1 MRRPLTSTAAVIDS
15 DEDERTNDVSEML
28 GRLKFPTTTP
38 DDYELAKLI
47 KEKLSFLDDDEDA
60 AMHLAKALRE
70 FKFQKNAANGIAS
83 RTSENSNENETTP
96 ASAMPIE
103 TTKYPMKQSP
113 LPEQSKT
120 PPRSS
125 KKSSKPW
132 DSALDRRAP
141 TSTNASASKPRGRT
155 SPFRHNSAREMSDCP
170 ARSKSPLRRFFSLR
184 SAMGT
189 TDSSVNDTNPD
200 PVGTATAKVASSVSC
215 APNAPVGVSSTPRN
229 AGVPQSPDLFTPVD
243 TKKST
248 LDCNISPPSTC
259 GFSFTSGTDTPIAN
273 TPGMN
278 SSPFTDTPGMAD
290 TPRVTENVFCATGA
304 HKNRRTTTT
313 PSGLGPVASLEA
325 QFQSGKGF
333 VESTTSFAN
342 STSNLHHSFMNT
354 TSSFIAQGDIRF
366 HVGCTSAKK
375 PHNRL
380 DKVKSRRAKVKPQLP
395 SLHVPPPNVFGGA
408 SETSTTPTSDVRT
421 SSGLFSPM
429 DVDEVIQEE
438 QPAVQPAFVQPAVQP
453 QNLSIPDPAPFPSV
467 VTGFEFNIGAT
478 DKSTTPSKG
487 RGRRNPGRKIGG
499 SPTAGVS
506 RRAPPSQLPKGPQ
519 KPSEP
524 HNFNDQSIENAA
536 SSTASTD
543 VFYEGNRAYVKSLR
557 EEARHFYMKEAYKS
571 SVVCYTKALKVH
583 THDTGIL
590 QEIDDV
596 RAVLLANRGAALMM
610 MTAYWAAV
618 HDCEEALKF
627 ISVGVGGNRHLPSDG
642 GPILRCKVLIRL
654 GRSHLKLGN
663 LEQAERAFQLAAETE
678 SSARCFV
685 TKGHNSEAY
694 LAQTITDASMGKTE
708 AKQCR
713 DLVLQL
719 EQLEMTSL
727 DSPSTAS
734 RRNNLQALSLVNT
747 ALSMS
752 SGSMDLHSMQVA
764 ILAALKRW
772 REVAGCCER
781 LAAELTRF
789 DGVFNEDLA
798 ELNPF
803 PGVSPAS
810 SLDPT
815 FFEGDDIKIKKISSK
830 NAVVDV
836 VLRLPR
842 NMLRFYIRALRLEE
856 RYPLA
861 LAAITALEAHS
872 SQNSTNHTS
881 YPWLKREKD
890 KLERTMKS
898 KERGDMLYV
907 EGRYDAATEF
917 YSACMLIDGEGL
929 AHDPSSEGSN
939 GGGKLH
945 AVLHCNRA
953 ACHMSTEKYL
963 EAIKDCSMA
972 LRIHTHYMK
981 AMLRRSRC
989 YVRLARY
996 EEATAEYERYIQL
1009 VSEYRK
1015 EGVYETTSCL
1025 FDGPKEVSSENVDA
1039 VKMELDEVKRL
1050 QINQENAARAEKVQ
1064 KEQRQKWYSE
1074 NFGKAKPGDNAH
1086 SRRDQWYSQ
1095 QGANEPRRWDSFNG
1109 RGPHPNGNS
1118 GRGPS
1123 WRQHS
1128 SRDDS
1133 SRRGEPKSNFAATP
1147 PSTNPGSENHYSV
1160 LQLSVNATESEIKKG
1175 YRVMALKYHP
1185 DKNQDADASDMFR
1198 RIKLAYDVLSDPVSR
1213 RKYDAENRFSRR
1225 F

>member
-1 MRRPLTSTAAVIDS
+1 
-15 DEDERTNDVSEML
+15 
-28 GRLKFPTTTP
+28 
-38 DDYELAKLI
+38 
-47 KEKLSFLDDDEDA
+47 
-60 AMHLAKALRE
+60 
-70 FKFQKNAANGIAS
+70 
-83 RTSENSNENETTP
+83 
-96 ASAMPIE
+96 
-103 TTKYPMKQSP
+103 
-113 LPEQSKT
+113 
-120 PPRSS
+120 
-125 KKSSKPW
+125 
-132 DSALDRRAP
+132 
-141 TSTNASASKPRGRT
+141 
-155 SPFRHNSAREMSDCP
+155 
-170 ARSKSPLRRFFSLR
+170 
-184 SAMGT
+184 
-189 TDSSVNDTNPD
+189 
-200 PVGTATAKVASSVSC
+200 
-215 APNAPVGVSSTPRN
+215 
-229 AGVPQSPDLFTPVD
+229 
-243 TKKST
+243 
-248 LDCNISPPSTC
+248 
-259 GFSFTSGTDTPIAN
+259 
-273 TPGMN
+273 
-278 SSPFTDTPGMAD
+278 
-290 TPRVTENVFCATGA
+290 
-304 HKNRRTTTT
+304 
-313 PSGLGPVASLEA
+313 
-325 QFQSGKGF
+325 
-333 VESTTSFAN
+333 
-342 STSNLHHSFMNT
+342 
-354 TSSFIAQGDIRF
+354 
-366 HVGCTSAKK
+366 
-375 PHNRL
+375 
-380 DKVKSRRAKVKPQLP
+380 
-395 SLHVPPPNVFGGA
+395 
-408 SETSTTPTSDVRT
+408 
-421 SSGLFSPM
+421 M
-429 DVDEVIQEE
+429 DVDEVIQEQ
-438 QPAVQPAFVQPAVQP
+438 QPVTPLAAVQPSFVQPAAQP
-453 QNLSIPDPAPFPSV
+453 HNSSTTQPAPFPSV
-467 VTGFEFNIGAT
+467 VTGFEFNIGAI
-478 DKSTTPSKG
+478 DKATTPSKT
-487 RGRRNPGRKIGG
+487 RGRRTAGRKMCG
-499 SPTAGVS
+499 SPTAGVR
-506 RRAPPSQLPKGPQ
+506 RRAPASQFAQGPQ
-519 KPSEP
+519 MPSEP
-524 HNFNDQSIENAA
+524 HNFNDLSSENTA
-536 SSTASTD
+536 SSTASAD
-543 VFYEGNRAYVKSLR
+543 VFYEGNKAYVKSLR
-557 EEARHFYMKEAYKS
+557 EEARHFYMKEDYKS
-571 SVVCYTKALKVH
+571 SVGCYTKALKVH
-583 THDTGIL
+583 THDTGTL
-590 QEIDDV
+590 QETDDV

-618 HDCEEALKF
+618 HDCEEALRF
-627 ISVGVGGNRHLPSDG
+627 ISLGIGSNGHLPSDG

-694 LAQTITDASMGKTE
+694 LAQTLTDASMGKTE

-713 DLVLQL
+713 DLVRQL

-727 DSPSTAS
+727 DSPITAS

-772 REVAGCCER
+772 REMAGCCER

-803 PGVSPAS
+803 PGVSPAT

-815 FFEGDDIKIKKISSK
+815 FFEGDDIKVKKISSK
-830 NAVVDV
+830 KVVVDV

-842 NMLRFYIRALRLEE
+842 NILRFYIRALRLEE

-861 LAAITALEAHS
+861 SAAITALEAHL
-872 SQNSTNHTS
+872 SQNSANPIS
-881 YPWLKREKD
+881 YAWLKREKD

-898 KERGDMLYV
+898 KDHGDMLYV
-907 EGRYDAATEF
+907 EGKYEAAMEF

-929 AHDPSSEGSN
+929 PHDPSSEGSN

-1025 FDGPKEVSSENVDA
+1025 FDGPKEVSSENLDA
-1039 VKMELDEVKRL
+1039 VKMELNEVRRS
-1050 QINQENAARAEKVQ
+1050 QVNQENAARAERAQ

-1074 NFGKAKPGDNAH
+1074 TFGKAKPGDDAQ

-1128 SRDDS
+1128 NREDS
-1133 SRRGEPKSNFAATP
+1133 SRREEPRSNTAAKP
-1147 PSTNPGSENHYSV
+1147 PSSPGSDTSKNHYSV
-1160 LQLSVNATESEIKKG
+1160 LQLTVNATESEIKKG

-1198 RIKLAYDVLSDPVSR
+1198 RIKLAYDVLSDPASR
-1213 RKYDAENRFSRR
+1213 RQYDAENRFSRR